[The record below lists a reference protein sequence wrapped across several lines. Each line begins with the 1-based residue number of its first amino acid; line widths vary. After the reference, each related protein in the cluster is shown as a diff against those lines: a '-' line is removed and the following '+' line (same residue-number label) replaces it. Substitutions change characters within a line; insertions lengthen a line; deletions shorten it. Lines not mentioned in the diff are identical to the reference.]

1 MKAHYLV
8 WFLVVGFAVVVVGKQ
23 VDVVVGLERA
33 EEPGGPWVP
42 VVIEAGMLHGG
53 RVNAG
58 RVTNDKGFYRLSGE
72 LIPVASPTPTP
83 TPSPTPAP
91 VLPVFDGVTVPG
103 GSQSSWFGT
112 GWMNGFV
119 ITRHEVTGAQ
129 WEAVRSWA
137 VANGYDLAGAGA
149 WSGPQFPVGG
159 ITWYEAVKWCNALS
173 EWAGLSPVYAV
184 GGAVYR
190 SGVRDDV
197 QMVGGDGWRLPSERE
212 WEWAA
217 RGATLSGGYTYAG
230 SNNADA
236 VAWYD
241 QNAGSAQRVGTKLGN
256 ELGLYDM
263 SGNVAEWCFDL
274 ATVGMTP
281 RRFRGG
287 AYGTLGEL
295 SVRTTRRGEQPAA
308 AVNAWMGL
316 RLAKWN

>member
-8 WFLVVGFAVVVVGKQ
+8 WFLVVGWWVSVWGQ
-23 VDVVVGLERA
+23 GQDVMVGLERA
-33 EEPGGPWVP
+33 DSLHGPWVAVP
-42 VVIEAGMLHGG
+42 IEAGMLHGG

-58 RVTNDKGFYRLSGE
+58 RVTNDQGFYRLRGE
-72 LIPVASPTPTP
+72 LVAAP
-83 TPSPTPAP
+83 TPSPSPSPSPTPVP

-103 GSQSSWFGT
+103 GVQSAWFGS

-119 ITRHEVTGAQ
+119 ITRHEVSGAK
-129 WEAVRSWA
+129 WAPVRAWA
-137 VANGYDLAGAGA
+137 VANGYDIGAGSFA
-149 WSGPQFPVGG
+149 GDDFPVGG
-159 ITWYEAVKWCNALS
+159 ISWHDAVKWCNALS
-173 EWAGLSPVYAV
+173 EWSGMSPAYQVD
-184 GGAVYR
+184 GAVYR
-190 SGVRDDV
+190 SGMRDDV
-197 QMVGGDGWRLPSERE
+197 AMVGGTGWRLPSERE

-217 RGATLSGGYTYAG
+217 RGATLSGGFTYAG
-230 SNNADA
+230 SNDAGA

-241 QNAGSAQRVGTKLGN
+241 QNAGSAQRVGTKVAN
-256 ELGLYDM
+256 ELGLHDM

-295 SVRTTRRGEQPAA
+295 SVRSTRRGEQPAA

>member
-1 MKAHYLV
+1 MKAHYLA
-8 WFLVVGFAVVVVGKQ
+8 WFLVVGSAVAVLGRQ

-33 EEPGGPWVP
+33 EEPGGPWVAVP
-42 VVIEAGMLHGG
+42 IEAGMLHGG

-58 RVTNDKGFYRLSGE
+58 RVTNDKGFYRLTGE
-72 LIPVASPTPTP
+72 LLPVPSPS
-83 TPSPTPAP
+83 PSPTPPPA
-91 VLPVFDGVTVPG
+91 VLPTFNGVTVNG
-103 GSQSSWFGT
+103 GVQSAWFGT
-112 GWMNGFV
+112 AWLDGFV
-119 ITRHEVTGAQ
+119 ITRYEVTGAQ
-129 WEAVRSWA
+129 WAAVRSWA
-137 VANGYDLAGAGA
+137 LANGYDIGAGSYA
-149 WSGPQFPVGG
+149 GDDFPVGG
-159 ITWYEAVKWCNALS
+159 ISWYDAVKFCNALS
-173 EWAGLSPVYAV
+173 EWSGLPAPYRA

-197 QMVGGDGWRLPSERE
+197 EMVGGNGWRLPSERE

-217 RGATLSGGYTYAG
+217 RGGTQSGGYTYSG
-230 SNNADA
+230 SNTVGA

-241 QNAGSAQRVGTKLGN
+241 QNAGSAQRIGTKLGN

-287 AYGTLGEL
+287 AYQTLGEL
-295 SVRTTRRGEQPAA
+295 SVRSTRRGEQPAA

>member
-8 WFLVVGFAVVVVGKQ
+8 LLSVVGLSVSVWGQ
-23 VDVVVGLERA
+23 GQDVMVGLERA
-33 EEPGGPWVP
+33 DSLHGPWVSLP
-42 VVIEAGMLHGG
+42 IEAGMLQGG

-58 RVTNDKGFYRLSGE
+58 RVTNDQGFYRLRGE
-72 LIPVASPTPTP
+72 LVSVPTPSPSP

-103 GSQSSWFGT
+103 GVQSSWFGS
-112 GWMNGFV
+112 GWIDGFV
-119 ITRHEVTGAQ
+119 ITRHEVKGSQ
-129 WEAVRSWA
+129 WAPVRAWA
-137 VANGYDLAGAGA
+137 LANGYDIGAGSYA
-149 WSGPQFPVGG
+149 GDDFPVGG
-159 ITWYEAVKWCNALS
+159 ITWHDAVKWCNALS
-173 EWAGLSPVYAV
+173 EWAGFSPVYQV
-184 GGAVYR
+184 DGAVYR
-190 SGVRDDV
+190 NGVRDDV
-197 QMVGGDGWRLPSERE
+197 AMVGGNGWRLPSERE

-217 RGATLSGGYTYAG
+217 RGATKSGGYTYAG
-230 SNNADA
+230 SNDVGA
-236 VAWYD
+236 VAWYSM
-241 QNAGSAQRVGTKLGN
+241 NAGSAQRVGTKLGN

-263 SGNVAEWCFDL
+263 SGNVGEWCFDL

>member
-8 WFLVVGFAVVVVGKQ
+8 LLSVVGLWVSVWGQ
-23 VDVVVGLERA
+23 GQDVMLGLERA
-33 EEPGGPWVP
+33 DDPGGPWVSLP
-42 VVIEAGMLHGG
+42 MDAGMLHAG

-58 RVTNDKGFYRLSGE
+58 RVTNDAGFYRLTGE
-72 LIPVASPTPTP
+72 LVAAPTPTPTP
-83 TPSPTPAP
+83 TPSPTPPP
-91 VLPVFDGVTVPG
+91 VLPSFDGVTVDG

-112 GWMNGFV
+112 GWINGFV

-129 WEAVRSWA
+129 WAAVRSWA
-137 VANGYDLAGAGA
+137 LANGYDIAAGSYAGND
-149 WSGPQFPVGG
+149 FPVGG
-159 ITWYEAVKWCNALS
+159 ISWHDAVKWCNALS
-173 EWAGLSPVYAV
+173 EWSGLSPVYEV

-190 SGVRDDV
+190 NGVSDAV

-217 RGATLSGGYTYAG
+217 RGGTKSGGYTYSG

-241 QNAGSAQRVGTKLGN
+241 GNAGTAQRVGTKLGN

-263 SGNVAEWCFDL
+263 SGNIAEWCFDL

-281 RRFRGG
+281 RRYRGG

>member
-1 MKAHYLV
+1 MKAHYLC
-8 WFLVVGFAVVVVGKQ
+8 WFLVVVSVVLVRGQ
-23 VDVVVGLERA
+23 GHDVVVGLERA
-33 EEPGGPWVP
+33 ESVHGPWVSLP
-42 VVIEAGMLHGG
+42 IDAGMLSGG

-58 RVTNDKGFYRLSGE
+58 RVTNDAGFYRLRGE
-72 LIPVASPTPTP
+72 LVAVP

-91 VLPVFDGVTVPG
+91 VLPSFDGVTVPG

-112 GWMNGFV
+112 GWINGFMV
-119 ITRHEVTGAQ
+119 TRYEVTGAQ
-129 WEAVRSWA
+129 WNAVRRWGA
-137 VANGYDLAGAGA
+137 TNGYDIGAGSYA
-149 WSGPQFPVGG
+149 GDDFPVGG
-159 ITWYEAVKWCNALS
+159 ITWHDAVKWCNALS
-173 EWAGLSPVYAV
+173 EWSGLEPAYQVD
-184 GGAVYR
+184 GAVYR
-190 SGVRDDV
+190 SGVSDAV
-197 QMVGGDGWRLPSERE
+197 VMVGGSGWRLPSERE

-217 RGATLSGGYTYAG
+217 RGATLSGGYTYSG
-230 SNNADA
+230 SDTVGA

-241 QNAGSAQRVGTKLGN
+241 GNAAAAQRIGTRLGN

-274 ATVGMTP
+274 ATAGRTE